1 MFLAGCRHRQKV
13 FLDFIRRIR
22 YNSYV
27 VDTCRCVG
35 MADEGDSKSLV
46 LITRVGS
53 TPTTGIKRKSL
64 QLVWGASF
72 LSAACE
78 RVEQHDPA
86 QQGSNQPCGLLLSA
100 RETPT
105 TGSGP
110 KPPHSKSLSF
120 DASHPGPPNLISR
133 ITKPCRSDASGRA
146 LLCGYFRLQAVI
158 RCCPTSSVEQ
168 PVGQNLIL
176 QWAWSGRTSSPRSFL
191 PWQRTALPGRR
202 RPVLPFPDPFPLQS
216 SG

>member
-27 VDTCRCVG
+27 VDMCRCVG

-53 TPTTGIKRKSL
+53 TPTTGIKRKSSSL
-64 QLVWGASF
+64 SGGLSF
-72 LSAACE
+72 YLRRVSGSNSTTLHSRGSNQPCGLLLSARE
-78 RVEQHDPA
+78 TPTTGIKRKPSSLSGGLPFYLRRVSGSNSTTLHSR
-86 QQGSNQPCGLLLSA
+86 GSNQPCGLLLSA

-105 TGSGP
+105 TGSIGP

-120 DASHPGPPNLISR
+120 DAFHPAPNLIPQH
-133 ITKPCRSDASGRA
+133 K
-146 LLCGYFRLQAVI
+146 
-158 RCCPTSSVEQ
+158 
-168 PVGQNLIL
+168 
-176 QWAWSGRTSSPRSFL
+176 SPATRM
-191 PWQRTALPGRR
+191 
-202 RPVLPFPDPFPLQS
+202 
-216 SG
+216 